1 MKRIV
6 HLSQALLNTFI
17 STRKPQQAVL
27 FAVFMGL
34 TLILSL
40 YYLIS
45 VPGTRYIFFFPHQNE
60 DTVITETRFLK
71 IKGNNG
77 LKGQQF
83 VEELVLGPQTPSCS
97 GLFPDHLSLQSVFFH
112 DKSLTVNF
120 SGNSLITPGEWQ
132 SFQRGYELFKKNVF
146 TNFPKVDRL
155 YMYID
160 GIEVYSE
167 NPYED
172 AESKK

>member
-1 MKRIV
+1 MKRIL
-6 HLSQALLNTFI
+6 HLSQAFLNTFI

-27 FAVFMGL
+27 FAVFLGI
-34 TLILSL
+34 TLLLSL

-45 VPGTRYIFFFPHQNE
+45 APGTRFVFFFPHQRE
-60 DTVITETRFLK
+60 DRVITETRFLK
-71 IKGNNG
+71 LKGNNG
-77 LKGQQF
+77 EKGAKF
-83 VEELVLGPQTPSCS
+83 VEELVLGPQNPACS
-97 GLFPDHLSLQSVFFH
+97 GLFPEHLVLQSVFFN
-112 DKSLTVNF
+112 DTALTVNF
-120 SGNSLITPGEWQ
+120 SGNSLIDPGEWK
-132 SFQRGYELFKKNVF
+132 SFQRGYDLFKKNVF
-146 TNFPKVDRL
+146 TNFPNVDRL